1 MRTPDGV
8 LNMQVS
14 PFVNRCL
21 PTQLCPVRHRRL
33 EHRHKR
39 TQKGTNMTISN
50 AEIKIA
56 PEVSQFIAQP
66 RKLLI
71 DGQWVSAASGK
82 TFPVYNPATG
92 KVMAQVAEGDKED
105 IDRAVRAARKA
116 FEGGPWRK
124 MTPSERGQAI
134 YRLAN
139 LVEQHSDEFAQ
150 LESLDTGKPLVVAR
164 AADLPLT
171 VDHLR
176 YMSGWATKVEGNTI
190 PISVPGDYFSYTLR
204 EPIGVV
210 GQIIPWNFP
219 LLMAAWK
226 LGAALAV
233 GCTLVLKPAE
243 QTPLSALRLG
253 ELVLEAGIPAGV
265 VNIVPGYG
273 ETAGAALSAHE
284 DVDKIAFTG
293 STEVGK
299 LILQAAAGNLKKVS
313 LELGGKSPN
322 IVLNDSD
329 IHAAIA
335 GASNAIFFNQGEVC
349 SAGSRLYVQKGVFD
363 QVVEG
368 VAEQAK
374 KIKLGSGLDPATQ
387 MGPLVSD
394 EQLAR
399 VTGYLQSGLSEGA
412 RSLVGGQ
419 RYGEQGYFVEPTVL
433 INTNPTMR
441 IVREEIFGPVVVA
454 QPFDDLDE
462 IAALAN
468 DTDYGLAAGI
478 WTRDIS
484 KAHKLAQLLR
494 AGTVWVNCYSVFDAA
509 LPFGGYK
516 QSGWGREMGHAV
528 LENYTEVK
536 AVTISL

>member
-1 MRTPDGV
+1 MAISAKEV
-8 LNMQVS
+8 QV
-14 PFVNRCL
+14 
-21 PTQLCPVRHRRL
+21 
-33 EHRHKR
+33 
-39 TQKGTNMTISN
+39 
-50 AEIKIA
+50 A
-56 PEVSQFIAQP
+56 PEVSQFLAQP
-66 RKLLI
+66 RKMLI
-71 DGQWVSAASGK
+71 DGQWVEAASGK

-92 KVMAQVAEGDKED
+92 EVMAHVAEGDKED

-116 FEGGPWRK
+116 FESGPWRK
-124 MTPSERGQAI
+124 MSPSERGQAI

-139 LVEQHSDEFAQ
+139 LIEQHVDEFAQ
-150 LESLDTGKPLVVAR
+150 LESLDNGKPLTLAR
-164 AADLPLT
+164 AADVPLT
-171 VDHLR
+171 IDHFR

-190 PISVPGDYFSYTLR
+190 PMPGNYFSYTLR

-233 GCTLVLKPAE
+233 GCTVVLKPAE

-253 ELVLEAGIPAGV
+253 ELIVEAGFPAGV

-273 ETAGAALSAHE
+273 ETAGAALAAHD
-284 DVDKIAFTG
+284 DVDKVAFTG

-299 LILQAAAGNLKKVS
+299 LIVKAAAGNLKKVS

-322 IVLNDSD
+322 IVLGDTEVPT
-329 IHAAIA
+329 AIA
-335 GASNAIFFNQGEVC
+335 GAANAIFFNQGEVC
-349 SAGSRLYVQKGVFD
+349 SAGSRLYVQKNVFD

-374 KIKLGSGLDPATQ
+374 KIKVGPGFDPATQ

-399 VTGYLQSGLSEGA
+399 VTGYLKSGVDEGA
-412 RSLVGGQ
+412 KSIVGGQ
-419 RYGEQGYFVEPTVL
+419 RYGDRGYFVEPTV
-433 INTNPTMR
+433 IVDANQDMK

-462 IAALAN
+462 IAAIAN
-468 DTDYGLAAGI
+468 NTVYGLAAGI

-484 KAHKLAQLLR
+484 KAHKLAKLLR

-516 QSGWGREMGHAV
+516 QSGWGREMGHEV
-528 LENYTEVK
+528 LNNYTEVK
-536 AVTISL
+536 AVTIGL